1 MHICMVTSS
10 YPRYPGDIAG
20 TFILALAQAIT
31 ELGHQVSVVAPAD
44 PTATH
49 SETGP
54 IPVTRFRYSPV
65 PGIQPMGYGKALEND
80 QRLRFSAYAC
90 APPYLISGVWQL
102 LKTAQRFS
110 ADVIHA
116 HWVLPNG
123 PVGLLAST
131 IARKPLVTTLHG
143 SDVYLAKRS
152 PVLGWLAGK
161 SLAGSRAVTACS
173 PDLAQDAQVLG
184 ASEERTHL
192 IPWGA
197 DPRRFGSGDGLR
209 WRERLGI
216 EPWQPVVL
224 GVGRL
229 VEKKGFLH
237 LVEAFHQI
245 SKDHPEAMLV
255 LGGEGPARRE
265 LETWARQ
272 LGVAANV
279 RFSGRVPWE
288 EMPDLLA
295 MADVVV
301 APSIRDASGNQDG
314 LPTVVLEAMAAGKP
328 VVASNVAGLPLV
340 VEHEGT
346 GLLVPPQD
354 VPALAGALHALLSE
368 PERARSY
375 GCAGRRRVE
384 TELNWRAIGARY
396 VEVYSQAMGNQ
407 ACAS

>member
-1 MHICMVTSS
+1 MVTSS

-143 SDVYLAKRS
+143 SDIFLAKRS
-152 PVLGWLAGK
+152 PILGWLAGK

-173 PDLAQDAQVLG
+173 ADLATDATFFTSRVRNGEVSERGGASGFFSKDSTKRLDAGERVFITDIDVKDDRIRVGMLTAETSQVQVKGSTKQTRYRGYVDFEFDKTLMASMPANDALKAIEAIFVPADKVAGTKTKTLELDQTIQEVEAILGKPATVVKLG
-184 ASEERTHL
+184 ART
-192 IPWGA
+192 IYNYPSMKIVFT
-197 DPRRFGSGDGLR
+197 D
-209 WRERLGI
+209 
-216 EPWQPVVL
+216 
-224 GVGRL
+224 
-229 VEKKGFLH
+229 
-237 LVEAFHQI
+237 
-245 SKDHPEAMLV
+245 
-255 LGGEGPARRE
+255 
-265 LETWARQ
+265 
-272 LGVAANV
+272 
-279 RFSGRVPWE
+279 GRVS
-288 EMPDLLA
+288 
-295 MADVVV
+295 DV
-301 APSIRDASGNQDG
+301 
-314 LPTVVLEAMAAGKP
+314 E
-328 VVASNVAGLPLV
+328 
-340 VEHEGT
+340 
-346 GLLVPPQD
+346 
-354 VPALAGALHALLSE
+354 
-368 PERARSY
+368 
-375 GCAGRRRVE
+375 
-384 TELNWRAIGARY
+384 
-396 VEVYSQAMGNQ
+396 
-407 ACAS
+407 